1 MGQAKRSGTSLSC
14 SHAPG
19 SVSSFKLLGGGVSPS
34 PTPPS
39 MLFAHSHP
47 PCSGLHHPIRTG
59 SWALG
64 SPKPGREGPGTV
76 PRGWSPGPS
85 LQPPGSAGQLQTG
98 VTTGCLELRKCRPPA
113 LPSPCAKL
121 HLPLKSPCK
130 WPLSQEAFQD
140 HPSSA
145 SPPERSVYSASVF
158 SPDPGL
164 RSLVCLFPDLSRSQ
178 WWEEAGKSPTHLSWD
193 RHPPPSFGPQRVS
206 SPLSSH

>member
-14 SHAPG
+14 SLAPG

-98 VTTGCLELRKCRPPA
+98 VTTGCLELRKSRPQPSQA
-113 LPSPCAKL
+113 PVPLPEEGPSSTSPSSLPVSGPSPRR
-121 HLPLKSPCK
+121 
-130 WPLSQEAFQD
+130 
-140 HPSSA
+140 PSRTTQVRAPHQS
-145 SPPERSVYSASVF
+145 
-158 SPDPGL
+158 GL
-164 RSLVCLFPDLSRSQ
+164 FIQ
-178 WWEEAGKSPTHLSWD
+178 HLS
-193 RHPPPSFGPQRVS
+193 
-206 SPLSSH
+206 SP